1 MIRSFKGQSPR
12 LADGVYIAPS
22 AEVIGDV
29 TIGFNSSIW
38 FLCTV
43 RGDIDSIR
51 IGDETNIQDNS
62 VLHVTGGRFPL
73 TIGSRVTMGHG
84 VIAHG
89 CTIGDRCLI
98 GMGAVILDGAVI
110 GDDSIVAAGA
120 LVPEGMIVPPGT
132 LVAGI
137 PAKIK
142 RETTEAE
149 RERIAEG
156 WRHYVE
162 LKDVYLAA
170 ETSGE

>member
-1 MIRSFKGQSPR
+1 MIRSFRDKSPR

-29 TIGFNSSIW
+29 TIGTNSSIW

-51 IGDETNIQDNS
+51 IGSETNIQDNS

-73 TIGSRVTMGHG
+73 TIGNQVTMGHG

-110 GDDSIVAAGA
+110 GDGAVVAAGA
-120 LVPEGMIVPPGT
+120 LVPEGMIVPPNM

-142 RETTEAE
+142 RPTTEVEA
-149 RERIAEG
+149 ERIAEG
-156 WRHYVE
+156 WKHYVE
-162 LKDVYLAA
+162 LKDVYLAE
-170 ETSGE
+170 ETPRA

>member
-1 MIRSFKGQSPR
+1 MIRSFKDKSPR
-12 LADGVYIAPS
+12 LADGVFIAPS

-29 TIGFNSSIW
+29 TIGINSSIW

-73 TIGSRVTMGHG
+73 TIGNQVTMGHG

-110 GDDSIVAAGA
+110 GDDSVVAAGA

-142 RETTEAE
+142 RETTETE

-156 WRHYVE
+156 WQHYVE
-162 LKDVYLAA
+162 LKDVYLAD
-170 ETSGE
+170 S